1 MLKVLTSF
9 PRTCLI
15 RSNIALEK
23 RFLEVLVWSVILYYI
38 SISYFLNSW
47 PINYYPWSYTISIG
61 LGYLNSQIVSTE
73 VIIDTALLLWYWY
86 LSNHTVT
93 GSIIATDFIFKF
105 YFYSFLFVRW
115 EPIRSPHSLLYGYFS
130 ASLARNLP
138 CFLFDH
144 FVHRQVSQ
152 LVDSFQ
158 TASIILGQYK
168 CCQRI
173 DSVLSI
179 PG

>member
-23 RFLEVLVWSVILYYI
+23 RFLEVLVLSVILYYI

-47 PINYYPWSYTISIG
+47 PINYYPWSYKMSIG

-93 GSIIATDFIFKF
+93 GSIIATDFIFKC

-138 CFLFDH
+138 YILNEICLHWKMTH
-144 FVHRQVSQ
+144 FFTSTQADFIM
-152 LVDSFQ
+152 LV
-158 TASIILGQYK
+158 
-168 CCQRI
+168 
-173 DSVLSI
+173 
-179 PG
+179 